1 MSKTN
6 DKFEKKRLRSSNITV
21 IISISL
27 VLFLLGIFGLI
38 VINAQSYAEHL
49 KRELKI
55 EAYFKSIEDPKL
67 KSKELDLQKSYIDSL
82 KLKYSFVESTKYIS
96 KEEAAKIAKK
106 DLGTDGSDFFE
117 ESIFPASVEITLNPS
132 AIKSVEQIDS
142 INKVLSKNTIIDE
155 VKSDKEA
162 MVTIYQSINKITFW
176 IMIFAAIFLVIVV
189 ILINNSIR
197 LKIYAKRFSIKTMQ
211 LVGARRRFIIKPFMI
226 EGAILG
232 FFAALISIIGLG
244 LLWYLLATKV
254 GLVLW
259 NPSYT
264 LLIIVLITIGVIIAI
279 FSTLFAAWRYLRL
292 KTDQL
297 Y

>member
-21 IISISL
+21 VISISL

-55 EAYFKSIEDPKL
+55 EAYFKDVEDPKL
-67 KSKELDLQKSYIDSL
+67 KDKELDLQKSYIDSL
-82 KLKYSFVESTKYIS
+82 KIKYPFVETTQYIS

-117 ESIFPASVEITLNPS
+117 ESIFPASVQITLNPS
-132 AIKSVEQIDS
+132 MIESVEQIDS
-142 INKVLSKNTIIDE
+142 INKVLAKNQIIDE

-162 MVTIYQSINKITFW
+162 MVTIYHSINNITFW
-176 IMIFAAIFLVIVV
+176 IMIFAVIFLIIVV
-189 ILINNSIR
+189 VLINNSIR

-211 LVGARRRFIIKPFMI
+211 LVGARRRFIVKPFLI
-226 EGAILG
+226 EAAILG
-232 FFAALISIIGLG
+232 FLAAFIAVIGLG
-244 LLWYLLATKV
+244 FLWYILATKV
-254 GLVLW
+254 GLVIW
-259 NPSYT
+259 NPNFT
-264 LLIIVLITIGVIIAI
+264 PLIIILIGIGVVIAV
-279 FSTLFAAWRYLRL
+279 FSTLFAACRYLRL

>member
-55 EAYFKSIEDPKL
+55 EAYFKDVEDPKL
-67 KSKELDLQKSYIDSL
+67 KDKELDLQKSYIDSL

-96 KEEAAKIAKK
+96 REDAAKIAKK

-117 ESIFPASVEITLNPS
+117 ESIFPASVQITLNPS
-132 AIKSVEQIDS
+132 TIQSVEQIDS
-142 INKVLSKNTIIDE
+142 INKVLAKNKIIDE

-176 IMIFAAIFLVIVV
+176 LMIFAAIFLVIVV

-211 LVGARRRFIIKPFMI
+211 LVGARRRFIMKPFLL

-232 FFAALISIIGLG
+232 FFAALIAIIGLSV
-244 LLWYLLATKV
+244 LWYLLATKV
-254 GLVLW
+254 GLLLW
-259 NPSYT
+259 NPNYT
-264 LLIIVLITIGVIIAI
+264 ALILILITIGVIIAI

>member
-55 EAYFKSIEDPKL
+55 EAYFKDVEDPKL
-67 KSKELDLQKSYIDSL
+67 KDKELDLQKSYIDSL

-96 KEEAAKIAKK
+96 REDAAKIAKK

-117 ESIFPASVEITLNPS
+117 ESIFPASVQITLNPS
-132 AIKSVEQIDS
+132 TIQSVEQIDS
-142 INKVLSKNTIIDE
+142 INNVLAKNKIIDE

-176 IMIFAAIFLVIVV
+176 LMIFAAIFLVIVV

-211 LVGARRRFIIKPFMI
+211 LVGARRRFIMKPFLL

-232 FFAALISIIGLG
+232 FFAALIAIIGLSV
-244 LLWYLLATKV
+244 LWYLLATKV
-254 GLVLW
+254 GLLLW
-259 NPSYT
+259 NPNYT
-264 LLIIVLITIGVIIAI
+264 ALIIILIVIGVVIAI

>member
-21 IISISL
+21 VISISL

-55 EAYFKSIEDPKL
+55 EAYFKDVEDPKL
-67 KSKELDLQKSYIDSL
+67 KDKELDLQKSYIDSL
-82 KLKYSFVESTKYIS
+82 KVKYLFVEATQYIS
-96 KEEAAKIAKK
+96 KEDAAKIAKK

-117 ESIFPASVEITLNPS
+117 ESIFPASVQITLNP
-132 AIKSVEQIDS
+132 ALIQSVEQIDS
-142 INKVLSKNTIIDE
+142 INKVLAKNPIVDE

-162 MVTIYQSINKITFW
+162 MVTIYHSINKITFW
-176 IMIFAAIFLVIVV
+176 IMIFAVIFLVIVV
-189 ILINNSIR
+189 VLINNSIR

-211 LVGARRRFIIKPFMI
+211 LVGARRRFIVKPFLI
-226 EGAILG
+226 EAAVLG
-232 FFAALISIIGLG
+232 FLAAFIAAVGLG
-244 LLWYLLATKV
+244 FLWYILATKV

-259 NPSYT
+259 NPSFT
-264 LLIIVLITIGVIIAI
+264 PLILILVGIGVVIAV